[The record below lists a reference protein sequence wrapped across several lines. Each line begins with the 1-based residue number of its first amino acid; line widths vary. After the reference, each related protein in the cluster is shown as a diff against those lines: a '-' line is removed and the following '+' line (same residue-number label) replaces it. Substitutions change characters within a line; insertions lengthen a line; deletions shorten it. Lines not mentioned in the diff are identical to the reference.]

1 MDSTTGM
8 SRGSPHTSSSQ
19 SIIQPLLHRDQER
32 SQVERSKEN
41 QALDVAELPALVK
54 LADEA
59 EGPASP
65 VSTASATSVE
75 SSKADVG
82 YVVRHHIY

>member
-8 SRGSPHTSSSQ
+8 SRGSPHTSSTQ
-19 SIIQPLLHRDQER
+19 SIIQPLLHLYQER
-32 SQVERSKEN
+32 SQAERSKAN
-41 QALDVAELPALVK
+41 QVLDTAELPALVK

-65 VSTASATSVE
+65 VSTAFATSLE
-75 SSKADVG
+75 SSKAGVG